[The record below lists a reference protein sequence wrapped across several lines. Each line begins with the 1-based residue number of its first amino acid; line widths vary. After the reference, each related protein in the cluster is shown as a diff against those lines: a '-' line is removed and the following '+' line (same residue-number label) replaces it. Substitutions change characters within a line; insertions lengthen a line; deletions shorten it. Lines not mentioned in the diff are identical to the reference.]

1 MWSRTG
7 TFPSNPV
14 ATVPWVYGTQAIKP
28 SGLMR
33 RPLYSISVS
42 HASQAAFGSRGNL
55 ALICKLETRVKGPQV
70 TATDGK
76 GWDVSTMLLEHVW
89 RKRKWIRRFNRVC
102 VRKRGK
108 ISTTCRLLDR
118 STIAT
123 PHGRTSAGP
132 SQSTSD
138 PLVRRRVGYIS
149 GRVRSQYP
157 VRCVTSRTVTICC
170 EQNSPF

>member
-14 ATVPWVYGTQAIKP
+14 ATVPWVYETQAIKP

-33 RPLYSISVS
+33 RPLYPISVS

-55 ALICKLETRVKGPQV
+55 ALICKLEARVKGPQV

-123 PHGRTSAGP
+123 RTGEPQQDPPKVLPIHWSVAASDTSQAGFVLSIPSAALP
-132 SQSTSD
+132 AE
-138 PLVRRRVGYIS
+138 L
-149 GRVRSQYP
+149 
-157 VRCVTSRTVTICC
+157 
-170 EQNSPF
+170 